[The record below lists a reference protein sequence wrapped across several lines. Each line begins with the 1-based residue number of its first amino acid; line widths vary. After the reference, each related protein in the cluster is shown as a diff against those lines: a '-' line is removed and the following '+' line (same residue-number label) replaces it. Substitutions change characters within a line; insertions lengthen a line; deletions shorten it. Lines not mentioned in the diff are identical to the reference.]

1 MDWQSIVANGGFV
14 VLGAIIGGAGSYF
27 GTRSGIKLQFNNEET
42 RRNNLIDNVLKTLLN
57 DEIKYN
63 ISEKVMNSILVGH
76 VRNRSNGNTVDQ
88 YSFYSSKCRTTQFD
102 KVENLLLSNL
112 NGDTKKV
119 MDFYRFIKFYD
130 VTSGR
135 EINDY
140 PMDASKEFIVAYDYF
155 VEKFNID
162 NNEK

>member
-14 VLGAIIGGAGSYF
+14 ILGAIIGGACSYF
-27 GTRSGIKLQFNNEET
+27 GTRSGIKLQLHNEET
-42 RRNNLIDNVLKTLLN
+42 RRKNLIDNVLQTLLN

-63 ISEKVMNSILVGH
+63 ISEEVMNSKLIGH
-76 VRNRSNGNTVDQ
+76 VRNKSNGNSVDH
-88 YSFYSSKCRTTQFD
+88 YNFYSSKCRTTQFD

-112 NGDTKKV
+112 NDDTKKV

-140 PMDASKEFIVAYDYF
+140 PIDASKEFIVAYDYF
-155 VEKFNID
+155 VEKFIID
-162 NNEK
+162 SNKK